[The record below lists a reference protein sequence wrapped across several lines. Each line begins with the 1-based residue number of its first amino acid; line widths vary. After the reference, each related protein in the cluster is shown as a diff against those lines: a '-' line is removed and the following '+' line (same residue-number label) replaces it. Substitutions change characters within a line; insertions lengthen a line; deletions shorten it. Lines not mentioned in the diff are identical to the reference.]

1 MDKDKELLRKLHSA
15 VVEYFNAENA
25 FRRNSNDKTWKV
37 RVDADRRL
45 TATVAEVAEYLKNK
59 HI

>member
-25 FRRNSNDKTWKV
+25 FRRDANDKTWNK
-37 RVDADRRL
+37 RVEADRKL
-45 TATVAEVAEYLKNK
+45 TITVAKVTEYLKEN
-59 HI
+59 

>member
-15 VVEYFNAENA
+15 VVAYFDAENA
-25 FRRNSNDKTWKV
+25 FRRDANDKTWNK

-45 TATVAEVAEYLKNK
+45 TTTVAEVTEYLKRK
-59 HI
+59 

>member
-45 TATVAEVAEYLKNK
+45 TTTVAEVSGYLRNK
-59 HI
+59 QI